1 MVIICLTIISDHFVM
16 VHWVYLH
23 INIVSLC
30 TGTCKTCL
38 CTDFMSEGAV
48 QRGPLEEINAHKS
61 NILCADSLFP
71 PVILFNTLRLTCLT
85 CSGVQSFVTF
95 FVAAC

>member
-16 VHWVYLH
+16 VHRVYLH

-48 QRGPLEEINAHKS
+48 QRGPWRK
-61 NILCADSLFP
+61 
-71 PVILFNTLRLTCLT
+71 
-85 CSGVQSFVTF
+85 
-95 FVAAC
+95 